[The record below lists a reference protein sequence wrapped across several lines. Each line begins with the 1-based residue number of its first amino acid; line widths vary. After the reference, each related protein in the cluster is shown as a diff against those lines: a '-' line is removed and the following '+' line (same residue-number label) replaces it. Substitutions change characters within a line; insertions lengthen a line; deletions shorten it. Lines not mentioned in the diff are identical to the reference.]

1 MRCATPGVLESDVK
15 FVQPD
20 TRVFSREH
28 PPTELTS
35 RSFFPIP
42 QEGGSGT
49 SRHRGALKFLS
60 PAGAMSGFAGPSGL
74 DRMPSIPTDAL
85 LDADDLMQLD
95 DALNFEVDEA
105 LAFAPPGV
113 SIPLVGE
120 GLADVGIQPI
130 SAARPGPSGRGTS
143 AGFTMGSTGSDH
155 GGNSSDDPSFTFDDL
170 DPSDPKHKRRIQN
183 RMASARFRAKAKERQ
198 NELDKLKAQVAQLRR
213 EKRDLEMLNVK
224 VREDAAA
231 EAERQRAST
240 MAWIVDHFWLR
251 RKVHFKTLANSVRW
265 MVSGKYRPG
274 MSNAVAELMAKQTA
288 DRSAD
293 ADASGLPREEMEA
306 DQDLS
311 GFGDDDAPAGSAD
324 PSYAAAMSAGSP
336 AGPAGEALDASV
348 DDGDPSHASEA
359 NQPTF
364 GQRIKMFLTDSFKKR
379 MERFGGKD
387 ADEALARPH
396 TR

>member
-1 MRCATPGVLESDVK
+1 
-15 FVQPD
+15 
-20 TRVFSREH
+20 
-28 PPTELTS
+28 
-35 RSFFPIP
+35 
-42 QEGGSGT
+42 
-49 SRHRGALKFLS
+49 
-60 PAGAMSGFAGPSGL
+60 MSGFAGGAGPSGL

-113 SIPLVGE
+113 SIPPVGE

-130 SAARPGPSGRGTS
+130 SAARPARGPSGHSVGGFAVGS
-143 AGFTMGSTGSDH
+143 AGSDH
-155 GGNSSDDPSFTFDDL
+155 GGNSGSDDPSLLFDDSPG
-170 DPSDPKHKRRIQN
+170 DASDPKHKRRIQN

-213 EKRDLEMLNVK
+213 EKRDLEALNAK
-224 VREDAAA
+224 TREDAAA
-231 EAERQRAST
+231 EAERQRVST

-274 MSNAVAELMAKQTA
+274 MSEAVAELMARQTA
-288 DRSAD
+288 SLSAE
-293 ADASGLPREEMEA
+293 ADESGLAARGDGGGSGSVRVRRRRRARGVGGPVATPRRRA
-306 DQDLS
+306 R
-311 GFGDDDAPAGSAD
+311 GRPRD
-324 PSYAAAMSAGSP
+324 PRREP
-336 AGPAGEALDASV
+336 LDASV
-348 DDGDPSHASEA
+348 DDGDPSHGGSEA

-387 ADEALARPH
+387 ADGGARQASHEVTLTFSSGSSGSSGP
-396 TR
+396 TTYLSAP

>member
-1 MRCATPGVLESDVK
+1 MALLP
-15 FVQPD
+15 FV
-20 TRVFSREH
+20 
-28 PPTELTS
+28 
-35 RSFFPIP
+35 PI
-42 QEGGSGT
+42 QQRGGSGT
-49 SRHRGALKFLS
+49 SRHRGPLTSLLT
-60 PAGAMSGFAGPSGL
+60 AGAMSGFAGGAGPSGL

-113 SIPLVGE
+113 SIPPVGE
-120 GLADVGIQPI
+120 GLTDVGIQPI
-130 SAARPGPSGRGTS
+130 SAARPGRGPSSHSVGGFALGS
-143 AGFTMGSTGSDH
+143 AGSDH
-155 GGNSSDDPSFTFDDL
+155 GGNSSDDPSLVFDDPPG

-213 EKRDLEMLNVK
+213 EKRDLEALNAK
-224 VREDAAA
+224 TREDAAA

-274 MSNAVAELMAKQTA
+274 MSEAVAELMARQTA
-288 DRSAD
+288 SLSAE
-293 ADASGLPREEMEA
+293 ADKSGLTAEEMEA

-324 PSYAAAMSAGSP
+324 PSLAAAASAGSP
-336 AGPAGEALDASV
+336 AGRREPLDASV
-348 DDGDPSHASEA
+348 DDGEPSHGGSEA
-359 NQPTF
+359 NQPPTF
-364 GQRIKMFLTDSFKKR
+364 GQRIKMFLTDSFKR
-379 MERFGGKD
+379 RSERERCGKN
-387 ADEALARPH
+387 ADGALARPH

>member
-1 MRCATPGVLESDVK
+1 
-15 FVQPD
+15 
-20 TRVFSREH
+20 
-28 PPTELTS
+28 
-35 RSFFPIP
+35 
-42 QEGGSGT
+42 
-49 SRHRGALKFLS
+49 
-60 PAGAMSGFAGPSGL
+60 
-74 DRMPSIPTDAL
+74 
-85 LDADDLMQLD
+85 
-95 DALNFEVDEA
+95 
-105 LAFAPPGV
+105 
-113 SIPLVGE
+113 
-120 GLADVGIQPI
+120 
-130 SAARPGPSGRGTS
+130 
-143 AGFTMGSTGSDH
+143 MGSTGSDH
-155 GGNSSDDPSFTFDDL
+155 GGNSSDDPSLTFDDL

-213 EKRDLEMLNVK
+213 EKRDLEELNVK

-274 MSNAVAELMAKQTA
+274 MSEAVAELMAKQTA
-288 DRSAD
+288 DRVR
-293 ADASGLPREEMEA
+293 GRGRERLNRGG
-306 DQDLS
+306 DGGGS
-311 GFGDDDAPAGSAD
+311 GFVRLWGRRRARGVGGPGVRRGDER
-324 PSYAAAMSAGSP
+324 GSP
-336 AGPAGEALDASV
+336 AGPGPAGEALDASV

-379 MERFGGKD
+379 AERFGGKD
-387 ADEALARPH
+387 ADRKEALARPH

>member
-1 MRCATPGVLESDVK
+1 
-15 FVQPD
+15 
-20 TRVFSREH
+20 
-28 PPTELTS
+28 
-35 RSFFPIP
+35 
-42 QEGGSGT
+42 
-49 SRHRGALKFLS
+49 
-60 PAGAMSGFAGPSGL
+60 MSGFAGGTGPSGL
-74 DRMPSIPTDAL
+74 ETVPSIPTDCL

-105 LAFAPPGV
+105 LAFAAPDV
-113 SIPLVGE
+113 SIPPVGE

-130 SAARPGPSGRGTS
+130 SAARPGRGPSGHSVG
-143 AGFTMGSTGSDH
+143 AEFTMGSAD
-155 GGNSSDDPSFTFDDL
+155 GGNSSDDPSLSFDH
-170 DPSDPKHKRRIQN
+170 PGNKSDPKHKRRIQN
-183 RMASARFRAKAKERQ
+183 RAASARFRAKAKERQ
-198 NELDKLKAQVAQLRR
+198 NELDKLKAQVTQLRR
-213 EKRDLEMLNVK
+213 EKRDLEDLNAK
-224 VREDAAA
+224 TREDAAA

-265 MVSGKYRPG
+265 MISGKYRPG
-274 MSNAVAELMAKQTA
+274 MSEAVAELMAKQTA

-293 ADASGLPREEMEA
+293 ADASGLTSEEMEA

-324 PSYAAAMSAGSP
+324 PSLAAAVSAGSP
-336 AGPAGEALDASV
+336 AGRREQLDASV
-348 DDGDPSHASEA
+348 DDGDPSHGGSEA

>member
-1 MRCATPGVLESDVK
+1 MALLP
-15 FVQPD
+15 
-20 TRVFSREH
+20 
-28 PPTELTS
+28 
-35 RSFFPIP
+35 FFPI
-42 QEGGSGT
+42 QQRGGSGT
-49 SRHRGALKFLS
+49 SRHRGPLTSLLT
-60 PAGAMSGFAGPSGL
+60 AGAMSGFAGGAGPSGL

-113 SIPLVGE
+113 SIPPVGE

-130 SAARPGPSGRGTS
+130 TAARPGRGPSSHSVGGFALGS
-143 AGFTMGSTGSDH
+143 AGSDH
-155 GGNSSDDPSFTFDDL
+155 GGNSSDDPSLVFDDPPG

-213 EKRDLEMLNVK
+213 EKRDLEALNAK
-224 VREDAAA
+224 TREDAAA

-274 MSNAVAELMAKQTA
+274 MSEAVAELMARQTA
-288 DRSAD
+288 AASAE
-293 ADASGLPREEMEA
+293 ADKSGLTAEEMEA

-324 PSYAAAMSAGSP
+324 PSLAAAASAGSP
-336 AGPAGEALDASV
+336 AGRREPLDASV
-348 DDGDPSHASEA
+348 DDGDPSHGGSEA
-359 NQPTF
+359 NQPPTF
-364 GQRIKMFLTDSFKKR
+364 GQRIKMFLTDSFKR
-379 MERFGGKD
+379 RSERFGGKG
-387 ADEALARPH
+387 ADGALARPH

>member
-1 MRCATPGVLESDVK
+1 MALLP
-15 FVQPD
+15 
-20 TRVFSREH
+20 
-28 PPTELTS
+28 
-35 RSFFPIP
+35 FFPI
-42 QEGGSGT
+42 QQRGGSGT
-49 SRHRGALKFLS
+49 SRHRGLS
-60 PAGAMSGFAGPSGL
+60 TSLLPAGAMSGFAGGAGPSGL

-113 SIPLVGE
+113 SIPPVGE
-120 GLADVGIQPI
+120 GLADVCIQPI
-130 SAARPGPSGRGTS
+130 SAARPARGPSGHSVGGFAVGS
-143 AGFTMGSTGSDH
+143 AGSDH
-155 GGNSSDDPSFTFDDL
+155 GGNSGSDDPSLLFDDSPG
-170 DPSDPKHKRRIQN
+170 DASDPKHKRRIQN

-213 EKRDLEMLNVK
+213 EKRDLEALNAK
-224 VREDAAA
+224 TREDAAA
-231 EAERQRAST
+231 EAERQRVST

-274 MSNAVAELMAKQTA
+274 MSEAVAELMARQTA
-288 DRSAD
+288 SLSAE
-293 ADASGLPREEMEA
+293 ADESGLAAEEMEA

-348 DDGDPSHASEA
+348 DDGDPSHGGSEA

-379 MERFGGKD
+379 LERFGGKD

>member
-1 MRCATPGVLESDVK
+1 MALLP
-15 FVQPD
+15 
-20 TRVFSREH
+20 
-28 PPTELTS
+28 
-35 RSFFPIP
+35 FFPI
-42 QEGGSGT
+42 QQRGGSGT
-49 SRHRGALKFLS
+49 SRHRGPLTSLLT
-60 PAGAMSGFAGPSGL
+60 AGAMSGFAGGAGPSGL

-113 SIPLVGE
+113 SIPPVGE
-120 GLADVGIQPI
+120 GLADVCIQPI
-130 SAARPGPSGRGTS
+130 SAARPARGPSGHSVGGFAVGS
-143 AGFTMGSTGSDH
+143 AGSDH
-155 GGNSSDDPSFTFDDL
+155 GGNSGSDDPSLLFDDSPG
-170 DPSDPKHKRRIQN
+170 DASDPKHKRRIQN

-213 EKRDLEMLNVK
+213 EKRDLEALNAK
-224 VREDAAA
+224 TREDAAA
-231 EAERQRAST
+231 EAERQRVST

-274 MSNAVAELMAKQTA
+274 MSEAVAELMARQTA
-288 DRSAD
+288 SLSAE
-293 ADASGLPREEMEA
+293 ADKSGLTAEEMEA

-324 PSYAAAMSAGSP
+324 PSLAAAASAGSP
-336 AGPAGEALDASV
+336 AGRREPLDASV
-348 DDGDPSHASEA
+348 DDGDPSHGGSEA

-379 MERFGGKD
+379 LERFGGKD
-387 ADEALARPH
+387 ADGALARPH

>member
-1 MRCATPGVLESDVK
+1 MALLP
-15 FVQPD
+15 FV
-20 TRVFSREH
+20 
-28 PPTELTS
+28 
-35 RSFFPIP
+35 PI
-42 QEGGSGT
+42 QQRGGSGT
-49 SRHRGALKFLS
+49 SRHRGPLTSLLT
-60 PAGAMSGFAGPSGL
+60 AGAMSGFAGGAGPSGL

-113 SIPLVGE
+113 SIPPVGE

-130 SAARPGPSGRGTS
+130 SAARPGRGPSSHSVGGFALGS
-143 AGFTMGSTGSDH
+143 AGSDH
-155 GGNSSDDPSFTFDDL
+155 GGNSSDDPSLVFDDPPG

-213 EKRDLEMLNVK
+213 EKRDLEALNAK
-224 VREDAAA
+224 TREDAAA

-274 MSNAVAELMAKQTA
+274 MSEAVAELMARQTA
-288 DRSAD
+288 SLSAE
-293 ADASGLPREEMEA
+293 ADKSGLTAEEMEA

-324 PSYAAAMSAGSP
+324 PSLAAAASAGGRPRGGASP
-336 AGPAGEALDASV
+336 WTRPWTTATRATEAPRRTSLLPSGRGSRCSSPTPSRDARSVSAGRTPTERSPGLTRGEKGHLH
-348 DDGDPSHASEA
+348 GLH
-359 NQPTF
+359 
-364 GQRIKMFLTDSFKKR
+364 
-379 MERFGGKD
+379 RFIY
-387 ADEALARPH
+387 
-396 TR
+396 